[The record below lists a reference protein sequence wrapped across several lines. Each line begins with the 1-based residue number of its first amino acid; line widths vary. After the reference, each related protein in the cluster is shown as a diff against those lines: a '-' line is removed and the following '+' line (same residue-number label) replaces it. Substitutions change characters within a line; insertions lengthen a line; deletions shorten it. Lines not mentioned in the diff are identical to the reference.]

1 MSDNPLTFREMFEQS
16 GGHHLCTS
24 VNELS
29 LMLDRVITVADLM
42 MVAQN
47 RKIEVLMEVL
57 NNKVGV
63 EHLKNISLRVDTLVD
78 TLNKIMATNNHHH
91 EHPTPPP
98 TIAQLVEAGRME
110 IECSEPFT
118 ENSVA
123 MAVLREDGLYLYDI
137 ERNEAGLPIY
147 KNFNKESDTLGL
159 VQALVDVHHARGY
172 GLGQLVH
179 FTVNVLSEEPL
190 NEHSVQRG
198 LVKTQSPQDQ

>member
-1 MSDNPLTFREMFEQS
+1 MSNNPLTLRDMFEQS
-16 GGHHLCTS
+16 GGHTRVTS
-24 VNELS
+24 INELG
-29 LMLDRVITVADLM
+29 LMLDRVITASDLLLT
-42 MVAQN
+42 AQN
-47 RKIEVLMEVL
+47 RKIETLMEVI
-57 NNKVGV
+57 NSKVSV
-63 EHLKNISLRVDTLVD
+63 EHLKDIGHQVDALVEI
-78 TLNKIMATNNHHH
+78 LNKRMVTIDHHQ

-98 TIAQLVEAGRME
+98 TITQLVEAGRME